1 MTALTVDDG
10 CLNHVGDPCPACYIC
25 CHIAVDRL
33 HSEIAALKTTG
44 EELARLMGR
53 TMTDSTVTFSDDPG
67 CWHCDTVPGCDAD
80 GEDMPGH
87 ADDCDA
93 YKALAAWRASSG

>member
-1 MTALTVDDG
+1 
-10 CLNHVGDPCPACYIC
+10 
-25 CHIAVDRL
+25 
-33 HSEIAALKTTG
+33 
-44 EELARLMGR
+44 
-53 TMTDSTVTFSDDPG
+53 MTDSTVTYSDDPG